1 MEFFTALSVLA
12 AICVSGGVGFYLN
25 KHLNAKRIGDAT
37 ELATRIVEESRKEA
51 QAQKKEILLQGQ
63 DELFNQKR
71 ELEHEFKERERE
83 LKARDRK
90 LQEQGE
96 RLEEKLE
103 KATEKEHELLSVE
116 KDLSKKER
124 KLAELEETLNERIDE
139 QEHRLQEV
147 SGLTAEE
154 ARQRLFAEIESR
166 TRHEAAKMMRLI
178 EAEARETADR
188 KAKEII
194 ACSIQRYAG
203 DYVGEHTVT
212 AVTLPSE
219 DMKGRI
225 IGREGRNIRA
235 LEAATGVDLIIDDT
249 PETVILSA
257 YSPLRRQVAKMALE
271 RLIQDGRIHPA
282 RIEDVV
288 HKCEQELEVQIREV
302 GEQATFDAGVHG
314 IHPELV
320 RFLGQ
325 LRYRTSFTQ
334 NVLQHSLEVSA
345 LCGMMAAELGM
356 DIKKAKR
363 AGLLHDIG
371 KAVDHEVEGPHA
383 LIGADLAKKYNES
396 KEILHAIAAHHED
409 QRPETALAVLVQ
421 AADSL
426 PGPVPARARNSWKA
440 TSSALR
446 IWKTSLPNSTEYPK
460 RTPFRPG
467 AKSASWSIPKTWMT
481 IRPTCSVRASP
492 ARLKKTLPIPARSA
506 SRSSVS
512 AGPSATRNSR
522 RSSCHSREGTSVP
535 SFFMLEGI
543 GESGPQ
549 MMPPLQPSAL

>member
-1 MEFFTALSVLA
+1 MDITILGYVIV
-12 AICVSGGVGFYLN
+12 AIVVGTIVGFYLN
-25 KHLNAKRIGDAT
+25 RYLTTKRVGDAN
-37 ELATRIVEESRKEA
+37 ELATRIIEESRKEA

-71 ELEHEFKERERE
+71 ELEYEFKERERE
-83 LKARDRK
+83 LKVRDRR

-103 KATEKEHELLSVE
+103 KATEKEHELLNVE
-116 KDLSKKER
+116 KELARKER
-124 KLAELEETLNERIDE
+124 KLGELEETLNERILE
-139 QEHRLQEV
+139 QDQRLQEV
-147 SGLTAEE
+147 SGLTVDE
-154 ARQRLFAEIESR
+154 ARQRLFAEVESR
-166 TRHEAAKMMRLI
+166 TRHEAARMMRLI

-203 DYVGEHTVT
+203 DYVSEHTVT

-225 IGREGRNIRA
+225 IGREGRNIRT

-257 YSPLRRQVAKMALE
+257 YSPMRRQVAKMALE

-282 RIEDVV
+282 RIEDIV

-302 GEQATFDAGVHG
+302 GEQATFDSGVHG
-314 IHPELV
+314 IHTELV
-320 RFLGQ
+320 RYLGQ
-325 LRYRTSFTQ
+325 LQYRTSFTQ

-396 KEILHAIAAHHED
+396 KEIVHAIAAHHED
-409 QRPETALAVLVQ
+409 QHPETALAVLVQ

-426 PGPVPARARNSWKA
+426 SGA
-440 TSSALR
+440 
-446 IWKTSLPNSTEYPK
+446 
-460 RTPFRPG
+460 RPG
-467 AKSASWSIPKTWMT
+467 ARKELLENYVKRLEDLENIANDFDGVSKAYAIQAGREIRVIVNSENVDDDQTYILCKDISAKIEENLTYPGQ
-481 IRPTCSVRASP
+481 IRVTVIRERRAVGY
-492 ARLKKTLPIPARSA
+492 AK
-506 SRSSVS
+506 
-512 AGPSATRNSR
+512 
-522 RSSCHSREGTSVP
+522 
-535 SFFMLEGI
+535 
-543 GESGPQ
+543 
-549 MMPPLQPSAL
+549 

>member
-1 MEFFTALSVLA
+1 MDFIHLLA
-12 AICVSGGVGFYLN
+12 VFGMLVVGVGLGLVLQR
-25 KHLNAKRIGDAT
+25 HLAAKRIGDAN
-37 ELATRIVEESRKEA
+37 ELAGRIVEEARKEA
-51 QAQKKEILLQGQ
+51 AAQKKEILLQGQ
-63 DELFNQKR
+63 DDLFNQKR
-71 ELEHEFKERERE
+71 ELENEFKERERE
-83 LKARDRK
+83 HKARERK

-96 RLEEKLE
+96 RLEERLE
-103 KATEKEHELLSVE
+103 KTTEKEHELLGTE
-116 KDLSKKER
+116 KELARKER
-124 KLAELEETLNERIDE
+124 KLEESEEELQGHLAEQQRRLE
-139 QEHRLQEV
+139 EV
-147 SGLTAEE
+147 SGMTSEE
-154 ARQRLFAEIESR
+154 AKEHLFADIESR

-178 EAEARETADR
+178 EAEAREVADR
-188 KAKEII
+188 KAKDII
-194 ACSIQRYAG
+194 ANAIQRYAG
-203 DYVGEHTVT
+203 DYVAEHTVT

-288 HKCEQELEVQIREV
+288 HKCEQELDVQIREV

-356 DIKKAKR
+356 DIKRAKR
-363 AGLLHDIG
+363 AGLLHDLG

-383 LIGADLAKKYNES
+383 LIGADIAKKFNEN
-396 KEILHAIAAHHED
+396 KDIIHAIAAHHED

-426 PGPVPARARNSWKA
+426 SGA
-440 TSSALR
+440 
-446 IWKTSLPNSTEYPK
+446 
-460 RTPFRPG
+460 RPG
-467 AKSASWSIPKTWMT
+467 ARKELLENYVKRLEDLENIATDFEGVSKAYAIQAGRE
-481 IRPTCSVRASP
+481 IRVMVNSDSVDDDQ
-492 ARLKKTLPIPARSA
+492 T
-506 SRSSVS
+506 
-512 AGPSATRNSR
+512 
-522 RSSCHSREGTSVP
+522 
-535 SFFMLEGI
+535 FMLCKGI
-543 GESGPQ
+543 SGKIEENLTYPGQ
-549 MMPPLQPSAL
+549 IRVTVIRERRAVGYAK

>member
-356 DIKKAKR
+356 DVKRAKR

-426 PGPVPARARNSWKA
+426 SGA
-440 TSSALR
+440 
-446 IWKTSLPNSTEYPK
+446 
-460 RTPFRPG
+460 RPG
-467 AKSASWSIPKTWMT
+467 ARKELLESYVKRLEDLENIASEFDGVSKAYAIQAGRE
-481 IRPTCSVRASP
+481 IRVMVNSENVDDDQTYMLCKGITGKIEENLTYPGQIRVTVIRERRAVGY
-492 ARLKKTLPIPARSA
+492 AK
-506 SRSSVS
+506 
-512 AGPSATRNSR
+512 
-522 RSSCHSREGTSVP
+522 
-535 SFFMLEGI
+535 
-543 GESGPQ
+543 
-549 MMPPLQPSAL
+549 